1 MDNKL
6 LLRAHETGHINEI
19 WRQLNEILSKKK
31 KSKNKDECGEENGK
45 WRKQRGI
52 VMMKIAL
59 PFSGK
64 SESKSNDFLCFQV

>member
-31 KSKNKDECGEENGK
+31 ARIKMNVEKKMGNEENK
-45 WRKQRGI
+45 
-52 VMMKIAL
+52 
-59 PFSGK
+59 
-64 SESKSNDFLCFQV
+64 EE